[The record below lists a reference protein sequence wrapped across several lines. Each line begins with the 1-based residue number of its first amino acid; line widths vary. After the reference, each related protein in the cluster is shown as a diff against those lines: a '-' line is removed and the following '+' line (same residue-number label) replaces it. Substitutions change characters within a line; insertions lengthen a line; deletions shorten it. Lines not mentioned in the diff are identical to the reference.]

1 MAITKIVYVDGVTV
15 IRAAQLN
22 AWQDEMIRLDDVKYE
37 KPADGIPKSDL
48 AAALQTL
55 LDKAQDVEEA
65 AERGDFDGE
74 DGVSPTI
81 TVEEITGGHR
91 VTITSKAHPEGQ
103 TFDVLDGEDGEDGS
117 PGTPG
122 APGVSPTVTVENI
135 TGGHRITITDA
146 TGTETFD
153 VMDGEDG
160 GPGATPDLQIG
171 EVTAGAPGSAA
182 AATITGTPEEP
193 RLNLMLPRGQQGP
206 SVPLSD
212 ATPLMDGTASPGT
225 GTSAARSNHRHPTD
239 TTRAAAAELA
249 TYVRPNL
256 LVNWYFVGGGS
267 QLGYGVFPIN
277 QRGQTSYQTVGNA
290 IDRWYINNA
299 LTMELQ
305 SEGLQSSTSSVAT
318 IQQPISAAS
327 LRGRR
332 LTAAALCYSVSGSF
346 HINIRINGTVQ
357 FSSPDI
363 TSAGITSLA
372 FTVPTD
378 ANTITFEPRLAASTS
393 VIITAVKL
401 EIGDT
406 QTLAHQENG
415 AWVLNEVPDYAEQLA
430 KCQAYYIRFSN
441 YTAPGYITTGSTSYR
456 MKITLP
462 VSMARI
468 PTPTISSYVCRVVTG
483 DYSEHTG
490 AYPGVAPTALSID
503 PNYGTN
509 NFSIQDLL
517 SAASTDLN
525 NAPCIFEIYGLQLSA
540 E

>member
-171 EVTAGAPGSAA
+171 TVTTGEPGSAA
-182 AATITGTPEEP
+182 EASITGTPEEP
-193 RLNLMLPRGQQGP
+193 LLNLKLPRGQQGP
-206 SVPLSD
+206 AVPLSD
-212 ATPLMDGTASPGT
+212 ATPLMDGTASAGT
-225 GTSAARSNHRHPTD
+225 GTNAARADHVHPHDSLITN
-239 TTRAAAAELA
+239 R
-249 TYVRPNL
+249 NL
-256 LVNWYFVGGGS
+256 LDNWYFVGGGS

-277 QRGQTSYQTVGNA
+277 QRGQTVYQTSGAYA
-290 IDRWYINNA
+290 IDRWKLNSGGSNLSATLNSDGVTLASENA
-299 LTMELQ
+299 QGDWCLIQEL
-305 SEGLQSSTSSVAT
+305 
-318 IQQPISAAS
+318 
-327 LRGRR
+327 
-332 LTAAALCYSVSGSF
+332 SVSPLLGKTVTAS
-346 HINIRINGTVQ
+346 IKVESVNGRGYIHLYVNPTIPLGAV
-357 FSSPDI
+357 DI
-363 TSAGITSLA
+363 TSPGVYSVTL
-372 FTVPTD
+372 TVPI
-378 ANTITFEPRLAASTS
+378 NTTRIRFVIGAPTS
-393 VIITAVKL
+393 MVVSACKV
-401 EIGDT
+401 EIGST
-406 QTLAHQENG
+406 QTLAHQEAG
-415 AWVLNEVPDYAEQLA
+415 VWVLNEIPDFGEELIACQHYAIVIPGTGVNLGYANSDTVIRISVPCPAQFVGQPSLA
-430 KCQAYYIRFSN
+430 YGGSGFSFLRLIGN
-441 YTAPGYITTGSTSYR
+441 GLS
-456 MKITLP
+456 L
-462 VSMARI
+462 
-468 PTPTISSYVCRVVTG
+468 
-483 DYSEHTG
+483 E
-490 AYPGVAPTALSID
+490 PTAATASNAGNAIILEFTVSGATQNMPYVLKNNGTSILI
-503 PNYGTN
+503 
-509 NFSIQDLL
+509 F
-517 SAASTDLN
+517 AS
-525 NAPCIFEIYGLQLSA
+525 
-540 E
+540 